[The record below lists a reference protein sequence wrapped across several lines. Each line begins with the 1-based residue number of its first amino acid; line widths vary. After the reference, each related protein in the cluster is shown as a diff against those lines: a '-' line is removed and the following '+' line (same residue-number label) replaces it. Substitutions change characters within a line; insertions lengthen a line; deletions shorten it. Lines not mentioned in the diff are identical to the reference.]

1 MSVAD
6 ELFES
11 LPEAYQQDDEVL
23 KVIFG
28 AVAPPVEAVATA
40 RANLPSLLTPAAM
53 PEGWLEWA
61 IWTLGWPVVPGLS
74 AYTNRQVLT
83 KLPGWRAGYGQEGVL
98 EDIIATYTKASSA
111 DVGVSVS
118 LIPRKPVPGGFRVGK
133 GRVGKGRI
141 WNFFSNEE
149 ILVRVVGVGSNAWG
163 AGLEG
168 QLRGLLELFLPPWM
182 TYELRG
188 PTDWT

>member
-1 MSVAD
+1 VSVAE
-6 ELFES
+6 ELVLS

-23 KVIFG
+23 RVIFG
-28 AVAPPVEAVATA
+28 AVAPPVDAVIQA
-40 RANLPSLLTPAAM
+40 RAGLLGLLTPATM

-83 KLPGWRAGYGQEGVL
+83 KLPGWRANYGQEGVL
-98 EDIIATYTKASSA
+98 EDVIATYTKASSTS
-111 DVGVSVS
+111 VGVSVT
-118 LIPRKPVPGGFRVGK
+118 LIPRKPIKGGFRIGK
-133 GRVGKGRI
+133 GRIGKGRI

-149 ILVRVVGVGSNAWG
+149 ILVQVVNAGSNTWG

-182 TYELRG
+182 TFELRG
-188 PTDWT
+188 P